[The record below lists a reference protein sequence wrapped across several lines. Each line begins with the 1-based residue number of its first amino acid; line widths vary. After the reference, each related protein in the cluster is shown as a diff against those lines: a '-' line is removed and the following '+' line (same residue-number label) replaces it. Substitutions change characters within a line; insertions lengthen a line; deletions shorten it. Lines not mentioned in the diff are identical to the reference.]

1 MQPTM
6 EKRLNRE
13 QLADELLHQHRSF
26 ANFVASLNQERYEYA
41 PAGKWNAGA
50 QLDHLY
56 RSVRPLVMAY
66 RLPVWVPGLLF
77 GRAKRG
83 SSAFADIAQRY
94 EAKLKEGAKATGAYV
109 PKGIPFALRDRAI
122 ASLLDAA
129 ETVSGLTR
137 RMPEPTLDGYR
148 LPHPLI
154 GKLTFREMGYFTI
167 HHVGRHEASVRLMT
181 GE

>member
-1 MQPTM
+1 M

-13 QLADELLHQHRSF
+13 QLAAELLHQHRSF
-26 ANFVASLNQERYEYA
+26 ANFVASLSKERYEHA

-77 GRAKRG
+77 GRTTKG

-94 EAKLKEGAKATGAYV
+94 EAKLKGGAKATGAYV
-109 PKGIPFALRDRAI
+109 PKGIPYALRDQAI
-122 ASLLDAA
+122 ASLLDSA
-129 ETVSGLTR
+129 EKVSGLIR
-137 RMPEPTLDGYR
+137 QMPESTLDGYR

-167 HHVGRHEASVRLMT
+167 HHVGHHEASLRLLT
-181 GE
+181 GL